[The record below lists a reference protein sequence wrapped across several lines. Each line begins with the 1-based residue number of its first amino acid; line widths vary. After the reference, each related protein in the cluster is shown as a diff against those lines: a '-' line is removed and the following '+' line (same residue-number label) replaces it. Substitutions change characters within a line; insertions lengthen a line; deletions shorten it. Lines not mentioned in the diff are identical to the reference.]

1 VTVQRLAG
9 QITATQQ
16 GALPEGEHMM
26 TLDSVGVM
34 ARKKGGWGLRIMSRH
49 PSGQYAMEWRNLSA
63 DTEDAYKLTDA
74 QRKGLIDFAK
84 RFNIT
89 EIEPEQIVQA
99 LQNAVG
105 APVQVLVKQTPH
117 ARIVKHSAPHGIR
130 LRTEAG
136 TLTVAGEVIEPQDAF
151 TLEQKLKAALRI
163 TRRSLIDVA
172 EACYGISRNH
182 AYEALGYDTLAEFLA
197 QPEIGMSRSEFFTA
211 AKVHEVFVLEHG
223 IDPER
228 LADAS
233 LTKLDVVLPKVA
245 AGEVEAEQALGD
257 AATQGLR
264 DLRDGYRGEK
274 SGRPDDRVRVCPRC
288 SGIPDEILDPLR
300 LEWEGV

>member
-1 VTVQRLAG
+1 MTVQRLAG
-9 QITATQQ
+9 QITATEQ
-16 GALPEGEHMM
+16 GALPEGEHRM
-26 TLDSVGVM
+26 TLDEVSVM
-34 ARKKGGWGLRIMSRH
+34 ARKKGGWGLRIISRH
-49 PSGQYAMEWRNLSA
+49 DSGQYAIEWRNLSA
-63 DTEDAYKLTDA
+63 DINDAFNLTDG
-74 QRKGLIDFAK
+74 QRKGMVDFAK

-89 EIEPEQIVQA
+89 ETEPERIFEA
-99 LQNAVG
+99 LSAAKG

-117 ARIVKHSAPHGIR
+117 ARIVKHSAPQGIR

-151 TLEQKLKAALRI
+151 QLEQKLKSALRI

-197 QPEIGMSRSEFFTA
+197 QPDIGMSRSEFFTA

-245 AGEVEAEQALGD
+245 AGEVEAEEALTD

-264 DLRDGYRGEK
+264 DLRDGYRGERE
-274 SGRPDDRVRVCPRC
+274 SPGDRTPGCVRCK
-288 SGIPDEILDPLR
+288 GIPDEAIDELR
-300 LEWEGV
+300 ARWEIA

>member
-1 VTVQRLAG
+1 VSVQRLAG
-9 QITATQQ
+9 QITATQE
-16 GALPEGEHMM
+16 GALPDGEHRMK
-26 TLDSVGVM
+26 LDNVAVL
-34 ARKKGGWGLRIMSRH
+34 ARKKGGWGLRIISINEAGR
-49 PSGQYAMEWRNLSA
+49 YAREWRNLSA
-63 DTEDAYKLTDA
+63 DAEDPFALTDG
-74 QRKGLIDFAK
+74 QRKGIVECAK

-89 EIEPEQIVQA
+89 ETDPQAIVEQ
-99 LQNAVG
+99 LQNSMG
-105 APVQVLVKQTPH
+105 APVQVRVKQTPH
-117 ARIVKHSAPHGIR
+117 GTVIKHSAPEGIR
-130 LRTEAG
+130 IRTEAG

-151 TLEQKLKAALRI
+151 QLEQKLKAALRI

-197 QPEIGMSRSEFFTA
+197 QPDVGMSRSEFFTA

-245 AGEVEAEQALGD
+245 AGEVDAEEALGD

-264 DLRDGYRGEK
+264 DLRDGYRGERE
-274 SGRPDDRVRVCPRC
+274 SPGDRTPGCVRCK
-288 SGIPDEILDPLR
+288 GIPDEAIDELR
-300 LEWEGV
+300 ARWEMT

>member
-1 VTVQRLAG
+1 MTVQRLAG
-9 QITATQQ
+9 QIAATQE
-16 GALPEGEHMM
+16 GALPEGEHRMK
-26 TLDSVGVM
+26 LDNVSIL
-34 ARKKGGWGLRIMSRH
+34 ARKKGGWGLRIISVNEAGR
-49 PSGQYAMEWRNLSA
+49 YAREWRNLSA
-63 DTEDAYKLTDA
+63 DAEDPFALTDG
-74 QRKGLIDFAK
+74 QRRGIVDFAK

-89 EIEPEQIVQA
+89 ETDPQAIVER
-99 LQNAVG
+99 LQNSHG
-105 APVQVLVKQTPH
+105 APVQVRIKQTPH
-117 ARIVKHSAPHGIR
+117 GTVIKHSAPEGIR
-130 LRTEAG
+130 IRTEAG

-151 TLEQKLKAALRI
+151 QLEQKLKAALRI

-197 QPEIGMSRSEFFTA
+197 QPDVGMSRSEFFTA

-223 IDPER
+223 IDPDR

-245 AGEVEAEQALGD
+245 AGEVEAEEALTD

-264 DLRDGYRGEK
+264 DLRDGYRGERE
-274 SGRPDDRVRVCPRC
+274 SPGDRTPGCVRCK
-288 SGIPDEILDPLR
+288 GIPDEAIDELR
-300 LEWEGV
+300 ARWELT

>member
-9 QITATQQ
+9 QLTATAQ

-26 TLDSVGVM
+26 TLDDVSVM
-34 ARKKGGWGLRIMSRH
+34 ARKSGGWGLRIISRH
-49 PSGQYAMEWRNLSA
+49 ESGQYAIEWRNLS
-63 DTEDAYKLTDA
+63 TNPEDAFDLTDG
-74 QRKGLIDFAK
+74 QRRGIVDFAK

-89 EIEPEQIVQA
+89 ETEPERIFEA
-99 LQNAVG
+99 LSAAKG
-105 APVQVLVKQTPH
+105 APLQVLIKQTPH
-117 ARIVKHSAPHGIR
+117 QRIAKHSAPHGIR

-136 TLTVAGEVIEPQDAF
+136 TLTVAGEVIEPEDAF

-172 EACYGISRNH
+172 EACYGISRGH
-182 AYEALGYDTLAEFLA
+182 AYEALGYETLAEFLA
-197 QPEIGMSRSEFFTA
+197 QPDIGMSRSEFFTA

-245 AGEVEAEQALGD
+245 AGEVDAEEALGD

-264 DLRDGYRGEK
+264 DLRDGYRGEQ
-274 SGRPDDRVRVCPRC
+274 SGDRTPGCARC
-288 SGIPDEILDPLR
+288 RGIPEEAIDELR
-300 LEWEGV
+300 ARWEA